1 MENVTVVEG
10 QSQTFDVLAKILH
23 TRREKVIDLIGRKTH
38 PLPLPFRRTSGSRF
52 ELNNNY
58 RRQLHK
64 WVAEEKQMQA
74 ITDENYLNL
83 DRLEQ
88 ELTGQAEFDRSR
100 EKWSVE
106 QDLDHFP
113 PGNFLG

>member
-1 MENVTVVEG
+1 MKNVTEVEG
-10 QSQTFDVLAKILH
+10 QSQTFDVLAKLLH
-23 TRREKVIDLIGRKTH
+23 TRREKVINLIGRETH
-38 PLPLPFRRTSGSRF
+38 PLPLPFRRTAGSRF

-64 WVAEEKQMQA
+64 WVAEEKQMQV
-74 ITDENYLNL
+74 TTHENDLNL

-88 ELTGQAEFDRSR
+88 ELTDKAEFDRIR

-106 QDLDHFP
+106 QNLDYFP